1 MDRTAAPTILE
12 VNPHPEEL
20 DWDQEFLGRM
30 EIPMLRCRGPHGPGK
45 CPILQGKSCGKIE
58 KADGIL
64 FQLDLDREDHRE
76 ILRLYIEMLDVPI
89 RAVVSDEQQQR
100 YAELLKDVEVVTP
113 PVGPSMLDAFAAEV
127 ESAALD

>member
-30 EIPMLRCRGPHGPGK
+30 EIPMLRCTGPHGPGK
-45 CPILQGKSCGKIE
+45 CPILRGQPCGKIQ

-89 RAVVSDEQQQR
+89 RAVVSEEQQQR